1 MTVYDDASSRH
12 EERWFTL
19 GFDAGGNLL
28 AVSHTYEI
36 TGPANIRIRIIS
48 ARKATKRERRNNE
61 DKPG

>member
-19 GFDAGGNLL
+19 GFNAGGNLPQCRIP
-28 AVSHTYEI
+28 TEI

-48 ARKATKRERRNNE
+48 ARKATKRERRNYE